1 MADDGQILADTVA
14 RFTFWANER
23 IKSTFKDDAYKAIVD
38 RLGERAAIQRSAP
51 VDNTLAEFPADA
63 IVRPAS
69 PAGTPA
75 PVTAVFF
82 VQSLDTLNEALVLW
96 TEARQRHR
104 PVRIAA
110 LVEDTSSL
118 RAPLGA
124 RQSRKPPYP
133 GASK

>member
-1 MADDGQILADTVA
+1 
-14 RFTFWANER
+14 
-23 IKSTFKDDAYKAIVD
+23 
-38 RLGERAAIQRSAP
+38 

-133 GASK
+133 GVSK